1 MGLKNPDRKDKTVEK
16 EPNTYKSI
24 SNSSRLSSEQLKIIN
39 QFSHLRESI
48 INSVKNKLPM
58 KGIDAIIKQAFD
70 EAVIRNMEIIQKS
83 FSTNLPDKSLKTQAE
98 DSPKEKFRNYE
109 NSEELQDHQHG
120 INVERGGNLEKTKTS
135 DRINAFPTEPKS
147 AASNLKED
155 FQKRIDQLILE
166 IKTRDKE
173 LKEKEEEIKTLKG
186 RLEILEQQNMPPFLE
201 NWTMREEYGEEDIK
215 YLHNQI
221 RLWEIL
227 WQKLKTFL
235 GEDPKFKTLFILQ
248 RLGSISVE
256 NLSKALNL
264 DFSQTETI
272 LQELK
277 EYKFIILDKDIVR
290 INSEN

>member
-1 MGLKNPDRKDKTVEK
+1 MGLKNPDRKGKPVEK
-16 EPNTYKSI
+16 EQSTYKSI
-24 SNSSRLSSEQLKIIN
+24 SNSSKLSSEQLKIIN

-58 KGIDAIIKQAFD
+58 KGIDAIIRQAFD
-70 EAVIRNMEIIQKS
+70 EAVIRNMEEIQKS
-83 FSTNLPDKSLKTQAE
+83 FSTSLPDKFLKTQAE

-109 NSEELQDHQHG
+109 SSEELQDHQHG
-120 INVERGGNLEKTKTS
+120 IDVEREGNLEKTKTS
-135 DRINAFPTEPKS
+135 DRINAFPEPKS
-147 AASNLKED
+147 VASDLKED

-173 LKEKEEEIKTLKG
+173 LKEREEEIKTLKC

-227 WQKLKTFL
+227 WQKLKAFL

-264 DFSQTETI
+264 DSSQTETI

-277 EYKFIILDKDIVR
+277 EYKFITLDKDIVR